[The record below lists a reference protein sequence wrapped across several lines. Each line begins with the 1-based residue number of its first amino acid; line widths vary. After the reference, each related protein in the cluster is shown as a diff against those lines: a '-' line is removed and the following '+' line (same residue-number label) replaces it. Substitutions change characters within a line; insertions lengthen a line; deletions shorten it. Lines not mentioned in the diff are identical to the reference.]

1 MDYLI
6 ATLCEGDSNY
16 RTGQVGIRNARFLPP
31 PAYEVPLLMQQ
42 FLDWL
47 NANPNELRPVELA
60 AITHLWFVIIHP
72 FWDSNVRIASL
83 LMNLILLRN
92 GYPIVV
98 ESSDDKQRYYKV
110 LQAFQEYRM
119 AKPFVTYISRLVEE
133 SLDVFLQAAAQ
144 TTPETVL
151 APLCLQLACTLH
163 CDSGY
168 IIDFVKISV
177 KTIDFMDVLFL
188 HHGISQCVVYAN
200 HKRLGIFD

>member
-1 MDYLI
+1 MDDLI

-31 PAYEVPLLMQQ
+31 PAYEVPLPMQQ

-60 AITHLWFVIIHP
+60 ATANLWFVIIHP
-72 FWDSNVRIASL
+72 FWDSNVKVASL

-98 ESSDDKQRYYKV
+98 ESSDDRQRYYKV

-133 SLDVFLQAAAQ
+133 SLDVLLQAAAQ

-151 APLCLQLACTLH
+151 MPLHMLARNTPYTVDYGDCSQEGVSFQL
-163 CDSGY
+163 SN
-168 IIDFVKISV
+168 
-177 KTIDFMDVLFL
+177 
-188 HHGISQCVVYAN
+188 VVGA
-200 HKRLGIFD
+200 GT